1 MTRSRL
7 IASLIAMFEAE
18 HGSTPQW
25 MIDLHHPSTDEELI
39 ARQQTWRQNYP
50 HHHQRHGLYVM

>member
-1 MTRSRL
+1 MTRQRL

-25 MIDLHHPSTDEELI
+25 MIDLHHRSTDEELI
-39 ARQQTWRQNYP
+39 ARQNNWRQNYP